1 MLICRIKFAN
11 QETVGT
17 EAPSKVE
24 YLCEAK
30 LQWYLQDFF
39 QITDNL
45 LKKLYFEIFKL
56 TWTMY
61 QEFQWKRLL

>member
-1 MLICRIKFAN
+1 MFNYIRIKFAN

-30 LQWYLQDFF
+30 LQWYLQD
-39 QITDNL
+39 
-45 LKKLYFEIFKL
+45 YFSNYRQFTEEIVF
-56 TWTMY
+56 WDI
-61 QEFQWKRLL
+61 